1 MVRPAALPST
11 FQDLLSDLG
20 LLEVSPVEGLMQDYE
35 LSLQHVLWRVERLHQ
50 KKEVVTK
57 LDQGVHRMTN
67 AEMVPRINRL
77 AGALKRLGI
86 KPGDRVATL
95 AFNNHRHLELY
106 YAVPCMGA
114 VLHTLNLRLFPQ
126 HLEFII
132 NDAEDKVLF
141 VDKALIPLLK
151 PLLGKIPSVQQLVL
165 MTDTPAPSHSEDGV
179 GGLLDYETLLQAETD
194 AYPWPKLNE
203 RMAAAMCY
211 TSGTTGNPK
220 GVVYSHRSQFL
231 HTMGVL
237 QADNLALREQEVV
250 LPIVPMFHANS
261 WGLPYACG
269 MAGCKVLLPDRFMG
283 DAKSIVELAEQ
294 EDATILAG
302 VPTIWINTAAY
313 LKETGKRLPKVH
325 TVICGGSAVPRAL
338 MESMDSLGLRILHAW
353 GMTETSPLGSV
364 GRPRAATRPEDEL
377 SARLTQ
383 GAVVPAVEIRISD
396 PATGEELPWD
406 GVAFGEI
413 QVRGPWIARGYHNG
427 YDPGK
432 LTEDGWFRTGDV
444 AKITPEGYIQIVD
457 RTKDV
462 IKSGGEW
469 ISSVELENAIMAHPK
484 IMEAAVIGLAHPKWD
499 ERPIAYAV
507 PKPEFK
513 GQVTQGEVI
522 EFLKDKVAKWWLPD
536 EVRFIDEVPKTSVG
550 KFDKKVL
557 RASAEPIKEEAQQ
570 AGRAR
575 GESEG
580 GKS

>member
-1 MVRPAALPST
+1 
-11 FQDLLSDLG
+11 
-20 LLEVSPVEGLMQDYE
+20 MQDYE
-35 LSLQHVLWRVERLHQ
+35 LSLQHVLWRIERLHQ
-50 KKEVVTK
+50 KKEIVTRRE
-57 LDQGVHRMTN
+57 QGVHRTTN
-67 AEMVPRINRL
+67 GEMVPRINRL
-77 AGALKRLGI
+77 AGVLKRLGV

-95 AFNNHRHLELY
+95 SFNNYRHLELY
-106 YAVPCMGA
+106 YAIPCMGA

-141 VDKALIPLLK
+141 VDQTLLPLLK
-151 PLLGKIPSVQQLVL
+151 PLTGKIPSVKHIVL
-165 MTDTPAPSHSEDGV
+165 MGNGTPV
-179 GGLLDYETLLQAETD
+179 GEHDLGELMDYETLLRAEND
-194 AYPWPKLNE
+194 AYAWPILSE

-220 GVVYSHRSQFL
+220 GVVYSHRSQYL

-237 QADNLALREQEVV
+237 QADSLAITERDTV

-269 MAGCKVLLPDRFMG
+269 MAGSKVLLPDRFMG
-283 DAKSIVELAEQ
+283 DAKSVVDLAEQ
-294 EDATILAG
+294 EGATILAG
-302 VPTIWINTAAY
+302 VPTIWINTVAY

-325 TVICGGSAVPRAL
+325 TVICGGSAIPRSL
-338 MESMDSLGLRILHAW
+338 MESMDALGLRMVHAW

-364 GRPRAATRPEDEL
+364 ARPKAGTKPEDEL
-377 SARLTQ
+377 RVRLTQ
-383 GAVVPAVEIRISD
+383 GPVAAGVEIRISD

-444 AKITPEGYIQIVD
+444 AKITPEGYIEIVD

-469 ISSVELENAIMAHPK
+469 ISSVELENAIMSHPK

-513 GQVTQGEVI
+513 GKVT
-522 EFLKDKVAKWWLPD
+522 KWWLPD

-557 RASAEPIKEEAQQ
+557 RASAVPIKDETKHEVK
-570 AGRAR
+570 R
-575 GESEG
+575 
-580 GKS
+580 

>member
-1 MVRPAALPST
+1 V
-11 FQDLLSDLG
+11 
-20 LLEVSPVEGLMQDYE
+20 EVAPVEGLMQDYE
-35 LSLQHVLWRVERLHQ
+35 LSLQHILWRIERLHQ
-50 KKEVVTK
+50 RKEIVTK
-57 LDQGVHRMTN
+57 REQGVHRMTN
-67 AEMVPRINRL
+67 AEMVPRINQL
-77 AGALKRLGI
+77 AGALKRLGV

-95 AFNNHRHLELY
+95 AFNNYRHLELY

-126 HLEFII
+126 HLEFIV

-141 VDKALIPLLK
+141 VDQTLIPLLK
-151 PLLGKIPSVQQLVL
+151 PLIGKIPSVEKIVV
-165 MTDTPAPSHSEDGV
+165 MADGGTGSGADT
-179 GGLLDYETLLQAETD
+179 GLGETLDYETLLKSESD
-194 AYPWPKLNE
+194 SYPWPKLSE

-220 GVVYSHRSQFL
+220 GTVYSHRSQFI

-237 QADNLALREQEVV
+237 QSDNLGLTEKDVA

-269 MAGCKVLLPDRFMG
+269 MAGCKVLFPDRFMG
-283 DAKSIVELAEQ
+283 DAKSIVELAES
-294 EDATILAG
+294 EGATFLAG

-325 TVICGGSAVPRAL
+325 TVVCGGSAIPRSL
-338 MESMDSLGLRILHAW
+338 MESMDALGLRMLHAW

-364 GRPRAATRPEDEL
+364 ARPRSGTAPEDEL
-377 SARLTQ
+377 DIRLTQ
-383 GAVVPAVEIRISD
+383 GLIVPGVEIRITD
-396 PATGEELPWD
+396 PATGEELLWN
-406 GVAFGEI
+406 GEAFGEI
-413 QVRGPWIARGYHNG
+413 QVRGPWIARGYYNG

-444 AKITPEGYIQIVD
+444 AKIMPEGYIKIVD

-484 IMEAAVIGLAHPKWD
+484 ILEAAVIGLAHSKWD
-499 ERPIAYAV
+499 ERPVAYAV
-507 PKPEFK
+507 ARPEFK
-513 GQVTQGEVI
+513 GQVTQEEVVD
-522 EFLKDKVAKWWLPD
+522 FLKDKVAKWWLPD
-536 EVRFIDEVPKTSVG
+536 EIRFIDEVPKTSVG

-557 RASAEPIKEEAQQ
+557 RASAEPIKESAGTAARQAQG
-570 AGRAR
+570 APR
-575 GESEG
+575 
-580 GKS
+580 

>member
-1 MVRPAALPST
+1 
-11 FQDLLSDLG
+11 
-20 LLEVSPVEGLMQDYE
+20 MQDYE
-35 LSLQHVLWRVERLHQ
+35 LSLQHVLWRIERLHQ

-57 LDQGVHRMTN
+57 RDQGVHRMTN
-67 AEMVPRINRL
+67 AELVPRINRL

-86 KPGDRVATL
+86 KPGERVATL
-95 AFNNHRHLELY
+95 AFNNYRHLELY

-141 VDKALIPLLK
+141 VDQALLPLLK
-151 PLLGKIPSVQQLVL
+151 PLLGKIPSIQQIVL
-165 MTDTPAPSHSEDGV
+165 MTDTPAASHSENGV
-179 GGLLDYETLLQAETD
+179 GEMLDYETLLAAESD
-194 AYPWPKLNE
+194 AYPWPKLSE

-220 GVVYSHRSQFL
+220 GVVYTHRSQFL

-237 QADNLALREQEVV
+237 QGGSLNITEKDTVF
-250 LPIVPMFHANS
+250 PIVPMFHANS

-269 MAGCKVLLPDRFMG
+269 MAGSKVLFPDRFMG
-283 DAKSIVELAEQ
+283 DAKVVVELADQ
-294 EDATILAG
+294 EGATILAG

-313 LKETGKRLPKVH
+313 LKESGKRLPKVH
-325 TVICGGSAVPRAL
+325 TVICGGSAVPQSL
-338 MESMDSLGLRILHAW
+338 MEAMDSVGLRILHAW

-364 GRPRAATRPEDEL
+364 ARPRAGTKPEDEL
-377 SARLTQ
+377 KARLTQ
-383 GAVVPAVEIRISD
+383 GVVNAGVEIRISD

-427 YDPGK
+427 YDADK

-469 ISSVELENAIMAHPK
+469 ISSVELENAIMSHPK
-484 IMEAAVIGLAHPKWD
+484 ILEAAVIGLVHPKWD
-499 ERPIAYAV
+499 ERPVAFAV

-513 GQVTQGEVI
+513 GQVTQEEVI
-522 EFLKDKVAKWWLPD
+522 DFLKDKVAKWWLPD

-557 RASAEPIKEEAQQ
+557 RASAVPIKPGVQ
-570 AGRAR
+570 
-575 GESEG
+575 EG
-580 GKS
+580 AKS

>member
-1 MVRPAALPST
+1 M
-11 FQDLLSDLG
+11 
-20 LLEVSPVEGLMQDYE
+20 EVAPVEGLMQDYE
-35 LSLQHVLWRVERLHQ
+35 LSLQHVLWRIERLHQ

-57 LDQGVHRMTN
+57 REQGVHRTTN
-67 AEMVPRINRL
+67 GEMVPRINRL

-86 KPGDRVATL
+86 KPGERVATL
-95 AFNNHRHLELY
+95 AFNNYRHLELY

-141 VDKALIPLLK
+141 VDQALVPLLK
-151 PLLGKIPSVQQLVL
+151 PLIGKIPSVERIVV
-165 MTDTPAPSHSEDGV
+165 MTDVEVESHGHNGV
-179 GGLLDYETLLQAETD
+179 GEMLDYEALLQAESD
-194 AYPWPKLNE
+194 SYPWPKLSE

-231 HTMGVL
+231 HTMGCL
-237 QADNLALREQEVV
+237 QGDSMNITEKDTV
-250 LPIVPMFHANS
+250 LPLVSMFHANC
-261 WGLPYACG
+261 WGIPYACG
-269 MAGCKVLLPDRFMG
+269 LAGAKLLLPDRFLG
-283 DAKSIVELAEQ
+283 DAKMIVDLAEQ
-294 EDATILAG
+294 EEATYLGG

-313 LKETGKRLPKVH
+313 LKESGRRLPKVH
-325 TVICGGSAVPRAL
+325 TVLCGGSAVPRAL

-364 GRPRAATRPEDEL
+364 GRPRAGTKPEDEL
-377 SARLTQ
+377 NARLTQ
-383 GAVVPAVEIRISD
+383 GPVGPAVEIRISD
-396 PATGEELPWD
+396 QETGEELPWD

-427 YDPGK
+427 YDADK

-469 ISSVELENAIMAHPK
+469 ISSVELENAIMSHPK
-484 IMEAAVIGLAHPKWD
+484 IMEAAVIGLVHPKWD
-499 ERPIAYAV
+499 ERPVAYAV

-513 GQVTQGEVI
+513 GKVTQEEVI
-522 EFLKDKVAKWWLPD
+522 DFLKDKVAKWWLPD

-557 RASAEPIKEEAQQ
+557 RASAVPIKQGVQ
-570 AGRAR
+570 
-575 GESEG
+575 EG
-580 GKS
+580 ANS